1 MSSQG
6 FYLSKAVV
14 SGLRGPLDDITPG
27 TLRVLVGT
35 AEASS
40 SKCRQRGASPRLS
53 NELPVL
59 TVGQEVGAETPLSRG
74 STGIR

>member
-1 MSSQG
+1 M
-6 FYLSKAVV
+6 SKAVV

-27 TLRVLVGT
+27 TLSILVGT

-40 SKCRQRGASPRLS
+40 SKCRQRGASPCLT

-59 TVGQEVGAETPLSRG
+59 AVGQEVSAKTPLSRG
-74 STGIR
+74 NTGIG

>member
-14 SGLRGPLDDITPG
+14 SGLRGPLDDTTPG
-27 TLRVLVGT
+27 TLRILVGT

-40 SKCRQRGASPRLS
+40 SKCRQRGA

-59 TVGQEVGAETPLSRG
+59 AVGQEVSAKTPLSHG
-74 STGIR
+74 DTGT